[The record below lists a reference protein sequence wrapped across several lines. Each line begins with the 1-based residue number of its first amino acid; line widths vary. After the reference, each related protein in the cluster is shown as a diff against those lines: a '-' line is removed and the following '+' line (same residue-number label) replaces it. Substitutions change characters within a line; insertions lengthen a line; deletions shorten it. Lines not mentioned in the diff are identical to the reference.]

1 MHINIIPKELSFEL
15 NLENWE
21 LPKIF
26 KWLKEKGNLDEKELY
41 KTFNCGIG
49 MAVII
54 DGEIENELLIGKI
67 N

>member
-1 MHINIIPKELSFEL
+1 MIYV
-15 NLENWE
+15 ENWE

-26 KWLKEKGNLDEKELY
+26 KCWDKGNLDNKELY

-67 N
+67 NWIWEYNFPYLVV